1 MSITSSQTPSFHGR
15 REPGD
20 EVKKVNSVE
29 TILIIVKSMALGRV
43 RLKKSFFKGGCHDLH
58 VQITVNHEIHVCI

>member
-1 MSITSSQTPSFHGR
+1 MSAPKKNVAYMKPDEPAFLKSF
-15 REPGD
+15 
-20 EVKKVNSVE
+20 NYLL
-29 TILIIVKSMALGRV
+29 TIVKSMALGRV